1 MEKLQ
6 LRYSSKNIPI
16 PSKRNCKL
24 QLMEKIELAIKRM
37 KWKAFFYEQGS
48 NKFIPK
54 NYGFKSLIFSL
65 KVKDMT
71 NFENDLINLL
81 K

>member
-1 MEKLQ
+1 
-6 LRYSSKNIPI
+6 
-16 PSKRNCKL
+16 
-24 QLMEKIELAIKRM
+24 MEKIELVIKRI
-37 KWKAFFYEQGS
+37 KWKAFFYEQGN